1 MYPEKRL
8 LVPVVIGLLALA
20 LWNSCFILTEGQ
32 QAVITQFGK
41 PLRSRAESLTRAG
54 LKFKVPFI
62 QQVHFFEKKIL
73 IWNGDSNQI
82 PTNDKTYIY
91 MENTARWRI
100 SDALRFMQAVGSEAR
115 ARTLLDDILDG
126 TVRDLVNKNDL
137 IEIIRSSDWSP
148 DYMDMTMQHA
158 PEDMKKPKHGRDQI
172 SRDVLAAAAKITP
185 QYGIELIDVMF
196 KRVNYIDTVRQRV
209 YDRMISERKRIA
221 AEKRAT
227 GEGQKAEI
235 LGRVDREFREITSNA
250 RKQAL
255 EIRGKAD
262 AEATRIYA
270 NAYNADPEFY
280 AFQKSLES
288 YRTVLGKNSTLMLKP
303 DSDFLRYLQS
313 TNKP

>member
-1 MYPEKRL
+1 MPNKQVL
-8 LVPVVIGLLALA
+8 IPGLIALA
-20 LWNSCFILTEGQ
+20 LFLVWNACFVLPEGR

-41 PLRSRAESLTRAG
+41 PVRSLTDAG
-54 LKFKVPFI
+54 LQFKVPFI

-100 SDALRFMQAVGSEAR
+100 KDALLFMQAVGTETR

-148 DYMDMTMQHA
+148 AFMDANMQHT
-158 PEDMKKPKHGRDQI
+158 PEDMKKPKLGRDEI
-172 SRDVLAAAAKITP
+172 SRMVVSTAKKITEK
-185 QYGIELIDVMF
+185 YGIELIDVMF
-196 KRVNYIDTVRQRV
+196 KRVNYIDTVREKV

-235 LGRVDREFREITSNA
+235 LGRVDREFREITSGA
-250 RKQAL
+250 RKQSL
-255 EIRGKAD
+255 EIRGAAD
-262 AEATRIYA
+262 AQATRIYA
-270 NAYNADPEFY
+270 DAYNADPEFY

-288 YRTVLGKNSTLMLKP
+288 YRSVLGGNSTLMLDP
-303 DSDFLRYLQS
+303 ASDFLRYLQGPGK
-313 TNKP
+313 KP